1 MWNQN
6 DTAMPINN
14 FYNNSPNAPWWH
26 NMMKIR
32 MVIDLIPDVSPEI
45 ILIANVLNAQMWELK
60 NDIKK
65 KKRGSFKLVMC
76 AVDLLDKDKNV
87 GSIGWTIALP

>member
-1 MWNQN
+1 
-6 DTAMPINN
+6 
-14 FYNNSPNAPWWH
+14 
-26 NMMKIR
+26 MMTQHDENPYG
-32 MVIDLIPDVSPEI
+32 DLIPDVSPEI

-65 KKRGSFKLVMC
+65 KKRGSFKLVMW

-87 GSIGWTIALP
+87 GSIG